1 MEPQSTSLRALRLPQ
16 VTDKTGISRS
26 QVFKMIKAGDFPQSY
41 RLSDSGCIV
50 AWNETEIDAWL
61 EAKFLEGRS

>member
-1 MEPQSTSLRALRLPQ
+1 MEPQSTSVRALRLPQ

-61 EAKFLEGRS
+61 EAKFSGAS